1 VCNDGGKFALTAKIF
16 EKAGIPMNSDPM
28 ACSLHS
34 CMLLSR
40 SRTLLVLSLAVFYSL
55 PVAAGAQAFSIS
67 SNSLNP
73 AGIHVKDNRLTLQK
87 EGNAKD
93 PLVGDVHL
101 DVKVTLHKQEATVA
115 DVLEA
120 LSKTTHVK
128 LTVAGSEV
136 IHSSLCLF
144 ADNTPLRD
152 VLDGMAHLQDLEWV
166 RRQDK
171 SLELHPRPR
180 RNQWD
185 GVRPNTE
192 AQAEQYRQ
200 GRQFLSQLSDCTPAM
215 QNALKDMHQNG
226 VTFGSLPSEMQKTV
240 ESMLIAA
247 TPSLT
252 AHFPV
257 NVPAPE
263 NSTIRLQQ
271 TSHQDW
277 GNGYSVDVFDGHT
290 YVGLNFPMF
299 DDPNENTDEIVPA
312 SEIMRQ
318 TPWYGAAQDAAS
330 RQEIA
335 KDNVRLKRLQVPVT
349 LDLHDVPLA
358 ACLEAL
364 ASKTGLSFA
373 ANTNK
378 TWTTQKGWVTVHK
391 SAAANGKPLMAVLD
405 QLAALYGQTWGQTK
419 SGMIVFHMAPERPAA
434 GATARN

>member
-1 VCNDGGKFALTAKIF
+1 MSSGFVARLF
-16 EKAGIPMNSDPM
+16 
-28 ACSLHS
+28 SLA
-34 CMLLSR
+34 LLS
-40 SRTLLVLSLAVFYSL
+40 FL
-55 PVAAGAQAFSIS
+55 PVVASAQAAPSAS
-67 SNSLNP
+67 GSGLNP
-73 AGIHVKDNRLTLQK
+73 AGARAKTDSLTPRK
-87 EGNAKD
+87 AADVKD
-93 PLVGDVHL
+93 PLADDPRL
-101 DVKVTLHKQEATVA
+101 DVKVTLHKQSTTIA

-120 LSKTTHVK
+120 LSKTTHVR
-128 LTVAGSEV
+128 LAVAGSEV
-136 IHSSLCLF
+136 IHASLCIF
-144 ADNTPLRD
+144 ADNAPLRD

-171 SLELHPRPR
+171 TLELHPRPR
-180 RNQWD
+180 RSQWD

-215 QNALKDMHQNG
+215 RATLTDMHQNG
-226 VTFGSLPSEMQKTV
+226 VAFSSLPSRMQKTV
-240 ESMLIAA
+240 ESMLMAA

-290 YVGLNFPMF
+290 GVGLTFPMF
-299 DDPNENTDEIVPA
+299 NDPANNTDEIVPA

-335 KDNVRLKRLQVPVT
+335 QTPARFQRLQAPVT
-349 LDLHDVPLA
+349 LDLHDVSLA

-373 ANTNK
+373 ADTNK
-378 TWTTQKGWVTVHK
+378 TWTPQKGWVTVHH
-391 SAAANGKPLMAVLD
+391 SASARQKPLMAVLD

-419 SGMIVFHMAPERPAA
+419 SGMIVFHQAPEKPAA
-434 GATARN
+434 TDTAKN